1 MRTAIDTK
9 SLSASWSAEPLT
21 SEAARLLGRAH
32 REGGLVIRRAV
43 YCELLAYPKITGSF
57 VDGFLAETQIV
68 VDFDLDDAIWRE
80 AVQTFAGYA
89 ERGRQSGVVRRAG
102 FRVTFS

>member
-32 REGGLVIRRAV
+32 REGGLVIRGAV

-57 VDGFLAETQIV
+57 VVAFLPRRKSWWI
-68 VDFDLDDAIWRE
+68 LIWMTPFGVR
-80 AVQTFAGYA
+80 QYKLLPDMRSGAGSP
-89 ERGRQSGVVRRAG
+89 GL
-102 FRVTFS
+102 